1 MTDRKLFLL
10 RYDTEWN
17 NPTGGKGTLPP
28 GDAQVVK
35 SYHTLAS
42 MAGFFEKA
50 VEVHRRDRIPA
61 TFFCQGAAVDS
72 REEEFR
78 DFYREV
84 KGDRLFD
91 LQDHSYSHIGL
102 GYTRGQPVE
111 VIRANYERSFAV
123 HERVFAKR
131 PIGISICGTPEGPR
145 LSGFDAT
152 DKGRAEF
159 EMVAHLGVRMINTF
173 LSSAD
178 ERSQFINYAALSH
191 PEIMGFP
198 SAYGD
203 TGWMVRREHGEPV
216 DYILTEISRRAEEGK
231 HMPLMLH
238 DWVAWHFAEDQELT
252 HVRRFVERARALGY
266 ELVTHYQCLL
276 DETLWR

>member
-1 MTDRKLFLL
+1 MTDRRLFLL

-17 NPTGGKGTLPP
+17 NPTGGKGPLPP

-35 SYHTLAS
+35 TYHTLTS

-50 VEVHRRDRIPA
+50 VEVHRRDSIPA
-61 TFFCQGAAVDS
+61 TFFCQGAAIDF
-72 REEEFR
+72 REREFK
-78 DFYREV
+78 DFYEEV
-84 KGDRLFD
+84 KADPLFD

-111 VIRANYERSFAV
+111 VIRANYERSFAA
-123 HERVFAKR
+123 HERVFGKR

-145 LSGFDAT
+145 LRGFDETEKA
-152 DKGRAEF
+152 RAEF
-159 EMVAHLGVRMINTF
+159 EMVARLGARMINTF

-178 ERSQFINYAALSH
+178 ERSEFSNYGALGH
-191 PEIMGFP
+191 PEVMGFP
-198 SAYGD
+198 SAYSD
-203 TGWMVRREHGEPV
+203 TSWMLRREHGEPV
-216 DYILTEISRRAEEGK
+216 DYILAEITRRADQGK

-238 DWVAWHFAEDQELT
+238 DWVAWHFAGDQELT
-252 HVRRFVERARALGY
+252 HVRRIVNHARASGY